1 MPGHFLG
8 GTGEPLIVL
17 EQDRGE
23 SGAVLEEDRLTREI
37 RYTQNS
43 VLLCGNWIAV
53 GQELS

>member
-1 MPGHFLG
+1 MPGRFLG

-17 EQDRGE
+17 QQDRGE